1 MGKIFS
7 VEFLIQSIPQ
17 IAVYLPITL
26 LITIASCVAG
36 LIVGFFIALARYFE
50 VRVLKTVAKVYISFI
65 RGTPTMVQLV
75 LVYYGIPILLRVM
88 NEAWG
93 TSFDINGIHPVVFAI
108 ITLGLNAAAYMSEI
122 IRSALMSVDEGQVEA
137 CYSLNMTK
145 WQALISVVIPQ
156 AFVVALPSLGNN
168 FISLL
173 KETSLVFNIAVV
185 DIMAQA
191 IAADG
196 MTMIVVSHEMRFVK
210 NVASRILFLEGGQIV
225 EDNTPEKLFNNP
237 ENERT
242 RAFLEMA
249 EL

>member
-88 NEAWG
+88 TKHGEQVLIL
-93 TSFDINGIHPVVFAI
+93 TES
-108 ITLGLNAAAYMSEI
+108 T
-122 IRSALMSVDEGQVEA
+122 RSYSQLLHWDLMQRHICQRLS
-137 CYSLNMTK
+137 
-145 WQALISVVIPQ
+145 
-156 AFVVALPSLGNN
+156 
-168 FISLL
+168 
-173 KETSLVFNIAVV
+173 AV
-185 DIMAQA
+185 
-191 IAADG
+191 
-196 MTMIVVSHEMRFVK
+196 H
-210 NVASRILFLEGGQIV
+210 
-225 EDNTPEKLFNNP
+225 
-237 ENERT
+237 
-242 RAFLEMA
+242 
-249 EL
+249 

>member
-75 LVYYGIPILLRVM
+75 LVYYGIPILLRV
-88 NEAWG
+88 
-93 TSFDINGIHPVVFAI
+93 INGIHPVVFAI

-191 IAADG
+191 RIVGARSYRYFEVYIA
-196 MTMIVVSHEMRFVK
+196 VSLIYWVCCM
-210 NVASRILFLEGGQIV
+210 LLERLLAKIETYV
-225 EDNTPEKLFNNP
+225 RRK
-237 ENERT
+237 ER
-242 RAFLEMA
+242 RS
-249 EL
+249 

>member
-156 AFVVALPSLGNN
+156 AFV
-168 FISLL
+168 

-191 IAADG
+191 RIVGARSYRYFEVYIA
-196 MTMIVVSHEMRFVK
+196 VSLIYWVCCM
-210 NVASRILFLEGGQIV
+210 LLERLLAKIETYV
-225 EDNTPEKLFNNP
+225 RRK
-237 ENERT
+237 ER
-242 RAFLEMA
+242 RS
-249 EL
+249 

>member
-88 NEAWG
+88 NEAC
-93 TSFDINGIHPVVFAI
+93 GIHPVVFAI

-145 WQALISVVIPQ
+145 WQTLISVVIPQ

-191 IAADG
+191 RIVGARSYRYFEVYIA
-196 MTMIVVSHEMRFVK
+196 VSLIYWVCCM
-210 NVASRILFLEGGQIV
+210 LLERLLAKIETYV
-225 EDNTPEKLFNNP
+225 RRK
-237 ENERT
+237 ER
-242 RAFLEMA
+242 RS
-249 EL
+249 

>member
-26 LITIASCVAG
+26 LITNASCVAG
-36 LIVGFFIALARYFE
+36 LIVGFE

-173 KETSLVFNIAVV
+173 KETSHVFNIAVV

-191 IAADG
+191 RIVGARSYRYFEVYIA
-196 MTMIVVSHEMRFVK
+196 VSLIYWVCCMLLERLLAKIETYV
-210 NVASRILFLEGGQIV
+210 SR
-225 EDNTPEKLFNNP
+225 K
-237 ENERT
+237 ER
-242 RAFLEMA
+242 RS
-249 EL
+249 

>member
-88 NEAWG
+88 KHGEQVLIL
-93 TSFDINGIHPVVFAI
+93 TES
-108 ITLGLNAAAYMSEI
+108 T
-122 IRSALMSVDEGQVEA
+122 RSYSQLLHWDLMQRHICQRLS
-137 CYSLNMTK
+137 
-145 WQALISVVIPQ
+145 
-156 AFVVALPSLGNN
+156 
-168 FISLL
+168 
-173 KETSLVFNIAVV
+173 AV
-185 DIMAQA
+185 
-191 IAADG
+191 
-196 MTMIVVSHEMRFVK
+196 H
-210 NVASRILFLEGGQIV
+210 
-225 EDNTPEKLFNNP
+225 
-237 ENERT
+237 
-242 RAFLEMA
+242 
-249 EL
+249 

>member
-1 MGKIFS
+1 
-7 VEFLIQSIPQ
+7 
-17 IAVYLPITL
+17 
-26 LITIASCVAG
+26 
-36 LIVGFFIALARYFE
+36 
-50 VRVLKTVAKVYISFI
+50 
-65 RGTPTMVQLV
+65 LV

-191 IAADG
+191 RIVGARSYRYFEVYIA
-196 MTMIVVSHEMRFVK
+196 VSLIYWVCCM
-210 NVASRILFLEGGQIV
+210 LLERLLAKIETYV
-225 EDNTPEKLFNNP
+225 RRK
-237 ENERT
+237 ER
-242 RAFLEMA
+242 RS
-249 EL
+249 

>member
-108 ITLGLNAAAYMSEI
+108 ITLGLNAA
-122 IRSALMSVDEGQVEA
+122 LMSVDEGQVEA

-191 IAADG
+191 RIVGARSYRYFEVYIA
-196 MTMIVVSHEMRFVK
+196 VSLIYWVCCM
-210 NVASRILFLEGGQIV
+210 LLERLLAKIETYV
-225 EDNTPEKLFNNP
+225 RRK
-237 ENERT
+237 ER
-242 RAFLEMA
+242 RS
-249 EL
+249 

>member
-50 VRVLKTVAKVYISFI
+50 VRVYISFI

-191 IAADG
+191 RIVGARSYRYFEVYIA
-196 MTMIVVSHEMRFVK
+196 VSLIYWVCCM
-210 NVASRILFLEGGQIV
+210 LLERLLAKIETYV
-225 EDNTPEKLFNNP
+225 RRK
-237 ENERT
+237 ER
-242 RAFLEMA
+242 RS
-249 EL
+249 

>member
-7 VEFLIQSIPQ
+7 VEFL
-17 IAVYLPITL
+17 AVYLPITL

-88 NEAWG
+88 NEAWE
-93 TSFDINGIHPVVFAI
+93 TSFDINGIHPVVF
-108 ITLGLNAAAYMSEI
+108 AYMSEI

-191 IAADG
+191 RIVGARSYRYFEVYIA
-196 MTMIVVSHEMRFVK
+196 VSLIYWVCCM
-210 NVASRILFLEGGQIV
+210 LLERLLAKIETYV
-225 EDNTPEKLFNNP
+225 RRK
-237 ENERT
+237 ER
-242 RAFLEMA
+242 RS
-249 EL
+249 

>member
-122 IRSALMSVDEGQVEA
+122 IRSALMSVDEGQQRVGIA
-137 CYSLNMTK
+137 R
-145 WQALISVVIPQ
+145 ALAAEPQ
-156 AFVVALPSLGNN
+156 VMLFDEPTSALDPEWIGGVLDVM
-168 FISLL
+168 
-173 KETSLVFNIAVV
+173 KE
-185 DIMAQA
+185 

>member
-36 LIVGFFIALARYFE
+36 LIVGF
-50 VRVLKTVAKVYISFI
+50 S
-65 RGTPTMVQLV
+65 MVQLV

-191 IAADG
+191 RIVGARSYRYFEVYIA
-196 MTMIVVSHEMRFVK
+196 VSLIYWVCCM
-210 NVASRILFLEGGQIV
+210 LLERLLAKIETYV
-225 EDNTPEKLFNNP
+225 RRK
-237 ENERT
+237 ER
-242 RAFLEMA
+242 RS
-249 EL
+249 

>member
-7 VEFLIQSIPQ
+7 AEFLIQSIPQ

-191 IAADG
+191 RIVGARSYRYFEVYIA
-196 MTMIVVSHEMRFVK
+196 VSFTISVTD
-210 NVASRILFLEGGQIV
+210 I
-225 EDNTPEKLFNNP
+225 P
-237 ENERT
+237 
-242 RAFLEMA
+242 
-249 EL
+249 

>member
-75 LVYYGIPILLRVM
+75 LGVM

-191 IAADG
+191 RIVGARSYRYFEVYIA
-196 MTMIVVSHEMRFVK
+196 VSLIYWVCCM
-210 NVASRILFLEGGQIV
+210 LLERLLAKIETYV
-225 EDNTPEKLFNNP
+225 RRK
-237 ENERT
+237 ER
-242 RAFLEMA
+242 RS
-249 EL
+249 

>member
-17 IAVYLPITL
+17 IVVYLPITL

-191 IAADG
+191 R
-196 MTMIVVSHEMRFVK
+196 IVGAE
-210 NVASRILFLEGGQIV
+210 ILSL
-225 EDNTPEKLFNNP
+225 L
-237 ENERT
+237 
-242 RAFLEMA
+242 
-249 EL
+249 

>member
-88 NEAWG
+88 NEA
-93 TSFDINGIHPVVFAI
+93 T
-108 ITLGLNAAAYMSEI
+108 
-122 IRSALMSVDEGQVEA
+122 RSYSQLLHWDLMQRHICQRLS
-137 CYSLNMTK
+137 
-145 WQALISVVIPQ
+145 
-156 AFVVALPSLGNN
+156 
-168 FISLL
+168 
-173 KETSLVFNIAVV
+173 AV
-185 DIMAQA
+185 
-191 IAADG
+191 
-196 MTMIVVSHEMRFVK
+196 H
-210 NVASRILFLEGGQIV
+210 
-225 EDNTPEKLFNNP
+225 
-237 ENERT
+237 
-242 RAFLEMA
+242 
-249 EL
+249 

>member
-50 VRVLKTVAKVYISFI
+50 VRVLKTVAKV
-65 RGTPTMVQLV
+65 
-75 LVYYGIPILLRVM
+75 
-88 NEAWG
+88 
-93 TSFDINGIHPVVFAI
+93 
-108 ITLGLNAAAYMSEI
+108 YMSEI

-191 IAADG
+191 RIVGARSYRYFEVYIA
-196 MTMIVVSHEMRFVK
+196 VSLIYWVCCM
-210 NVASRILFLEGGQIV
+210 LLERLLAKIETYV
-225 EDNTPEKLFNNP
+225 RRK
-237 ENERT
+237 ER
-242 RAFLEMA
+242 RS
-249 EL
+249 